1 MKKLHLSY
9 LAAVMGLVLMTLS
22 SCGMGHEPEA
32 SWMPEFMSSDAD
44 VQENQAVLT
53 AVMSSSKGIVECGFL
68 YGPSE
73 NSMKIMTADISDGGF
88 EAVLSGLEY
97 DAEYLWKAYACNGRN
112 FIYSDLLTFRT
123 ASPFV
128 EPGPE
133 DPEDPEKYE
142 GTLSLEY
149 YSRYVPAESSSFS
162 IMIGGDADFKV
173 QMGRD
178 GEGLRYELDGR
189 KCTIYIDK
197 NTSSAVRWWIIGFW
211 RPDYES
217 RVYVD
222 FNITQMSP
230 NSTIELS
237 THDLEIGPESGTYT
251 IDVNRAPNKF
261 AASATVDWIEV
272 QYYDRLFLHVES
284 NPFPFSRFGQV
295 HVMDEDLNECYM
307 NVFQEAGKK
316 FSEL

>member
-1 MKKLHLSY
+1 MSGTITVYHGKDGVNGTDGTDGEDGKDGTDGQDGTAPVIGVKPDTDGVY
-9 LAAVMGLVLMTLS
+9 YWTLN
-22 SCGMGHEPEA
+22 GD
-32 SWMPEFMSSDAD
+32 WLRD
-44 VQENQAVLT
+44 
-53 AVMSSSKGIVECGFL
+53 
-68 YGPSE
+68 
-73 NSMKIMTADISDGGF
+73 SDGNKIPTTGKD
-88 EAVLSGLEY
+88 G
-97 DAEYLWKAYACNGRN
+97 
-112 FIYSDLLTFRT
+112 
-123 ASPFV
+123 
-128 EPGPE
+128 
-133 DPEDPEKYE
+133 EDPEKYE

-149 YSRYVPAESSSFS
+149 YSRYVPAEPSSFS
-162 IMIGGDADFKV
+162 IMIGGNADFKV

-197 NTSSAVRWWIIGFW
+197 NTSFVVRWWIIGFW

-222 FNITQMSP
+222 FNIMQMSP

-251 IDVNRAPNKF
+251 IDVNRAPNKCG
-261 AASATVDWIEV
+261 ASATVDWIEV

-295 HVMDEDLNECYM
+295 HVMDEDHNECYM
-307 NVFQEAGKK
+307 NVFQEAGKN
-316 FSEL
+316 FLNYRLVLPDCLSILHRFLADII